1 MFATNQ
7 ISKFM
12 LVVAPLQAMLHNEH
26 VIYSRQIEQ
35 TLINTQTNGSDIY
48 LKFVTEHLTLA

>member
-1 MFATNQ
+1 
-7 ISKFM
+7 M